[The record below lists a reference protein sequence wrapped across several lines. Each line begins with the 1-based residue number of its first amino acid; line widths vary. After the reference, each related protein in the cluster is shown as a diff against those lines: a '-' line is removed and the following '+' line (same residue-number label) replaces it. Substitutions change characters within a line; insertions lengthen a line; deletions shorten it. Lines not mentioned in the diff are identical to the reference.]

1 MAVEPP
7 AQLRDLIA
15 AERLAAEFFTPGV
28 PMHTVAEAAAALGA
42 PERSI
47 LKTLLFA
54 DGDGRHL
61 VAIAAGPER
70 VDRARLAAVAG
81 RRSLKMAD
89 AATVLR
95 LTGYPAG
102 GVAPIGHATPLPTF
116 IDKRVAELDE
126 GYGGGGHPELLLRL
140 RIADII
146 RLTNATIASFV

>member
-1 MAVEPP
+1 
-7 AQLRDLIA
+7 
-15 AERLAAEFFTPGV
+15 
-28 PMHTVAEAAAALGA
+28 
-42 PERSI
+42 RSI

-70 VDRARLAAVAG
+70 VDRARLAAVAS

-116 IDKRVAELDE
+116 VDERAAALAE

-146 RLTNATIASFV
+146 RLTDATIASFVAAPPPDRP